1 MRFKAK
7 EYSFQMFWLQW
18 NVVHA
23 FEHSRPLER
32 LEDVDFI
39 GRKN

>member
-1 MRFKAK
+1 MKFKARD
-7 EYSFQMFWLQW
+7 YSWSKLWLEW
-18 NVVHA
+18 NVCHA
-23 FEHSRPLER
+23 FENARPIER